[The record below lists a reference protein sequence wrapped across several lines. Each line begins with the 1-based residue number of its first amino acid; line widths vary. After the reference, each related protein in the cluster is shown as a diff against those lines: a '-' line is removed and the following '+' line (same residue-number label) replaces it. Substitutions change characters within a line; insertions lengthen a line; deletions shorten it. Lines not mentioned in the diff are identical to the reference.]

1 MQAPE
6 LFSRHFNTRG
16 ERLTAWRPD
25 CTHGTSCCTLSSTGS
40 MTSTILGTSLQR
52 MGFALF
58 LIHEFCC
65 SDLYW
70 IFKSISDTLNDSV
83 NVTCWN
89 LAACVASLRAEE
101 DQAEPSSYPS
111 RSGIRSSA
119 NYLAFPFTQWGS
131 KRIGEKVVRPVR
143 GSNRNSG
150 ELTAPRGLLSCKG
163 TRLSGHQKAGSCFQ
177 VSGVQTLPRAGS
189 WVVIFSFQPGE
200 ENLHSLL

>member
-1 MQAPE
+1 M
-6 LFSRHFNTRG
+6 
-16 ERLTAWRPD
+16 
-25 CTHGTSCCTLSSTGS
+25 
-40 MTSTILGTSLQR
+40 
-52 MGFALF
+52 
-58 LIHEFCC
+58 
-65 SDLYW
+65 
-70 IFKSISDTLNDSV
+70 
-83 NVTCWN
+83 TCWN
-89 LAACVASLRAEE
+89 LAACVASLGADE
-101 DQAEPSSYPS
+101 DHAEPSSYPS

-143 GSNRNSG
+143 GSNRNSR

-200 ENLHSLL
+200 ENLHSLLQLSRLYNYPASWHKTWKFVQSSRHLWALWYKFC